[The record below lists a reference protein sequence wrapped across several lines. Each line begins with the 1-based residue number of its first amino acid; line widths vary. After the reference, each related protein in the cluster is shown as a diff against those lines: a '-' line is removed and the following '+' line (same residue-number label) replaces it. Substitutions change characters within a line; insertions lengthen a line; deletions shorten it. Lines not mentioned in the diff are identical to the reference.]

1 MKRWIFVI
9 ISLGILG
16 GLIVWRLGQ
25 KKSDALAQTQQ
36 REARTKA
43 APLVTVSPATV
54 RDVVNAFE
62 NAGGV
67 EAPFNVK
74 LSPKVTGRIEYLV
87 AREGDKVTAGQMLV
101 RIDPTEVEAEV
112 RQREADLAAAQSRL
126 AQASL
131 IQGSTSVGITT
142 EIRKQEAGL
151 SSAKADFN
159 QVKENYTSQL
169 AAAQAAVTDAQGR
182 INSASAAMAN
192 ADAVIRSAQANL
204 DNAKS
209 KYNRVNDLYKQG
221 FIAAQDVDDARTTVN
236 VQQESLAVANAQLNS
251 AKSLKESAVAQK
263 DSAQRQADIVKTKG
277 KADIEAARARVA
289 QAQASVEFAKANT
302 SQEPAYRA
310 NLAALK
316 SAVASAQ
323 AALRTAQSHRADT
336 VLSSPISGSVT
347 ARYMDPGTTVTPGQP
362 ILAVQSMSD
371 VWATVPVPEE
381 VSRHIYVG
389 QLAQVTFDA
398 IPGRKFAGKVAQLN
412 PSADPTSRQFQMRIV
427 LRNAQNLIKP
437 GMYARVNMTL
447 ERIRN
452 AVVVPREAI
461 TSSKSGPSVMVVN
474 EKSVANRRPVTL
486 GASDTDGI
494 AITSGL
500 SAGEKVIVL
509 SANPVKHGQ
518 TVKVGGEKPAGKSS
532 NGAPSA

>member
-1 MKRWIFVI
+1 MKRWILVI

-16 GLIVWRLGQ
+16 GLIAWRLGQ
-25 KKSDALAQTQQ
+25 KKSDALAQTQI

-43 APLVTVSPATV
+43 APLVTVSPAAV
-54 RDVVNAFE
+54 RDIVNNFE
-62 NAGGV
+62 TVGGV

-74 LSPKVTGRIEYLV
+74 LSPKVTGRINYLV
-87 AREGDKVTAGQMLV
+87 AREGDKITAGQVLV

-112 RQREADLAAAQSRL
+112 RQREADLSTAQSRL
-126 AQASL
+126 AQAS
-131 IQGSTSVGITT
+131 ITQGSTNVGITS

-159 QVKENYTSQL
+159 QVKENYSSQL
-169 AAAQAAVTDAQGR
+169 AASQAAVTDAQGR
-182 INSASAAMAN
+182 INNASAAMAN

-251 AKSLKESAVAQK
+251 AKSLKESAAAQK

-277 KADIEAARARVA
+277 KADIEAARAKVT
-289 QAQASVEFAKANT
+289 QAQAALDFAKANT
-302 SQEPAYRA
+302 SQQPAYKA
-310 NLAALK
+310 NLAALQ

-323 AALRTAQSHRADT
+323 AALRSSQSRRADT

-347 ARYMDPGTTVTPGQP
+347 ARYMDPGTTATPGQP

-389 QLAQVTFDA
+389 QIAQVTFDA
-398 IPGRKFAGKVAQLN
+398 IPGRKFTGKVAQMN
-412 PSADPTSRQFQMRIV
+412 PSADPTSRQFQMRVV
-427 LRNAQNLIKP
+427 LSNAQNLIKP

-461 TSSKSGPSVMVVN
+461 TPSKAGPSVMVVDDKN
-474 EKSVANRRPVTL
+474 VAKRRPVTL
-486 GASDTDGI
+486 GATDTDGI
-494 AITSGL
+494 AVTSGL
-500 SAGEKVIVL
+500 VAGDKVIVL
-509 SANPVKHGQ
+509 SANPVKDGQ
-518 TVKVGGEKPAGKSS
+518 TVKVGGQKPAAATS
-532 NGAPSA
+532 NGSPGA